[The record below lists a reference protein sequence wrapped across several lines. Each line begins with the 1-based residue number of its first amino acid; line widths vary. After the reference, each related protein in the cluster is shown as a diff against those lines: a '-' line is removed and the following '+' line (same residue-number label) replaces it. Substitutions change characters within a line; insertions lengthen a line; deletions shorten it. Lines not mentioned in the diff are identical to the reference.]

1 MILSYRATIIIETK
15 VGEPQMVRLPDY
27 LNSGK
32 FDVQIVTN
40 LFIEP
45 VYIIKEK

>member
-1 MILSYRATIIIETK
+1 MKLSYRATIIIETK
-15 VGEPQMVRLPDY
+15 EGEPQMALLPEY

-32 FDVQIVTN
+32 FETEIVTN
-40 LFIEP
+40 LFVEP